1 MDTDSE
7 ETASHAPSL
16 LDAFSFPVV
25 TTSQINQ
32 ESINRNDVIESSIF
46 SVAPSLE
53 YMSKAV
59 LGLLKRLNWSTA
71 TLVISDQVPPVYSS
85 IFEQIAK
92 RVSFNVIASNTIR
105 MKSARSLRR
114 RHSQEFSMPVSIFSC
129 KAVPTESHLS
139 LPFNKTYRQL

>member
-7 ETASHAPSL
+7 ETASPSL
-16 LDAFSFPVV
+16 SLLESFSFPVV

-32 ESINRNDVIESSIF
+32 ESINRNDMIDSSVF

-59 LGLLKRLNWSTA
+59 LGLLRRLNWTTA
-71 TLVISDQVPPVYSS
+71 TLVISDKVPPVYSS

-92 RVSFNVIASNTIR
+92 KVSFNVIASNMIR
-105 MKSARSLRR
+105 IKSGRNLRR
-114 RHSQEFSMPVSIFSC
+114 RQTGRDFAMPVS
-129 KAVPTESHLS
+129 S
-139 LPFNKTYRQL
+139 LNI

>member
-7 ETASHAPSL
+7 ETASPSL
-16 LDAFSFPVV
+16 SLLESFSFPVV

-32 ESINRNDVIESSIF
+32 ESINRNDMIDSSVF

-59 LGLLKRLNWSTA
+59 LGLLRRLNWTTA
-71 TLVISDQVPPVYSS
+71 TLVISDKVPPVYSS

-92 RVSFNVIASNTIR
+92 KVSFNVIASNMIR
-105 MKSARSLRR
+105 IKSGRNLRR
-114 RHSQEFSMPVSIFSC
+114 RQTGRDFSMPVS
-129 KAVPTESHLS
+129 S
-139 LPFNKTYRQL
+139 LNI